1 MQAGWMADGQ
11 RTPARLGMQL
21 DGTWLIGLLPNCIC
35 LDATQVLGWDEFRV
49 NLPMVL
55 NRDKQ
60 K

>member
-1 MQAGWMADGQ
+1 M
-11 RTPARLGMQL
+11 LGYALHIMQL
-21 DGTWLIGLLPNCIC
+21 GSTWFIGLLPYWIC
-35 LDATQVLGWDEFRV
+35 LVATQVLGWDEFRV